1 MPKIADIEATP
12 NPNAYRFTLKERITS
27 GIPRS
32 FSNGDG
38 AKNDKLASQLFA
50 IAGVVNVYYVDA
62 WITVTQDGSRM
73 WPELL
78 KELAAPIREAEAI
91 QSIEEEFAESEAE
104 TEEIIGSEDERFEP
118 VKVLL
123 DERIRPALMG
133 DGGDLRIVS
142 LIANTLTV
150 RYFGACG
157 SCPSSLSG
165 TLNAIQSLVASIDPE
180 ITVVVI

>member
-27 GIPRS
+27 GVPRS
-32 FSNGDG
+32 FSNLDG

-50 IAGVVNVYYVDA
+50 IPSVVNVYYVDS
-62 WITVTQDGSRM
+62 WITVTQDGSRT

-78 KELAAPIREAEAI
+78 KELAVPIREAEAI
-91 QSIEEEFAESEAE
+91 QSIEEEFSEDEAE
-104 TEEIIGSEDERFEP
+104 MEEIIGSGDERFESIR
-118 VKVLL
+118 VLL
-123 DERIRPALMG
+123 DDRIRPALRA

-142 LIANTLTV
+142 LIENTLTV

-165 TLNAIQSLVASIDPE
+165 TLNAIQSLVASIDPD
-180 ITVVVI
+180 ITVVVV

>member
-32 FSNGDG
+32 FSNIDG

-50 IAGVVNVYYVDA
+50 IAGVVNVYYVDS
-62 WITVTQDGSRM
+62 WITVTQDGSRT

-78 KELAAPIREAEAI
+78 KELAIPIREAEAI
-91 QSIEEEFAESEAE
+91 QSIEEEFAESETEA
-104 TEEIIGSEDERFEP
+104 EEIIGSDDERFEP

-123 DERIRPALMG
+123 DERIRPALIG

-142 LIANTLTV
+142 FIANTLTV

-180 ITVVVI
+180 ITVVVV

>member
-32 FSNGDG
+32 FSNAIG
-38 AKNDKLASQLFA
+38 AKNDDLASKLFA
-50 IAGVVNVYYVDA
+50 IDGVVNVYYVDS
-62 WITVTQDGSRM
+62 WITVTQNGTRT

-78 KELAAPIREAEAI
+78 KELAEPIRALPAI
-91 QSIEEEFAESEAE
+91 QTIEEEFMEVESEE
-104 TEEIIGSEDERFEP
+104 VIGSEDTRYEP
-118 VKVLL
+118 ILEILNARV
-123 DERIRPALMG
+123 RPALIS
-133 DGGDLRIVS
+133 DGGDVKIVS

-150 RYFGACG
+150 RYYGACG

-165 TLNAIQSLVASIDPE
+165 TLNAIQGLVSSIDPE
-180 ITVVVI
+180 ITVLVV

>member
-32 FSNGDG
+32 FSNAIG
-38 AKNDKLASQLFA
+38 AKNDDLASKIFA
-50 IAGVVNVYYVDA
+50 IDGVENVYYVDS
-62 WITVTQDGSRM
+62 WITVTQDGSRS

-78 KELAAPIREAEAI
+78 KELAIPIREAKAI
-91 QSIEEEFAESEAE
+91 LSIEEEFGENEVIE
-104 TEEIIGSEDERFEP
+104 EEIIGSDDERFASIQ
-118 VKVLL
+118 VLL
-123 DERIRPALMG
+123 NERVRPALMG
-133 DGGDLRIVS
+133 DGGDIKIVS
-142 LIANTLTV
+142 LIENILTV

-165 TLNAIQSLVASIDPE
+165 TLNAIQSLVASIDAG
-180 ITVVVI
+180 ISVVVV

>member
-32 FSNGDG
+32 FSNAEG
-38 AKNDKLASQLFA
+38 AKNDELASKLFA
-50 IAGVVNVYYVDA
+50 IDGVVNVYYVDS
-62 WITVTQDGSRM
+62 WITVTQNGTRT

-78 KELAAPIREAEAI
+78 KELAVPIREIPAI
-91 QSIEEEFAESEAE
+91 QSIEEEFAEVEAE
-104 TEEIIGSEDERFEP
+104 EVIGSEDERYEP
-118 VKVLL
+118 ILAILNARV
-123 DERIRPALMG
+123 RPALIS
-133 DGGDLRIVS
+133 DGGDVKIVS

-150 RYFGACG
+150 RYYGACG

-165 TLNAIQSLVASIDPE
+165 TLNAIQGLVASIDPE
-180 ITVVVI
+180 ITVLVV